1 MNQPDR
7 LERDLT
13 NWLNVSAAPRTP
25 IYVNDLLALTART
38 RQRPAWLLFERWL
51 PMGTL
56 TLPRRALTPLPWR
69 SIGLLLLLG
78 LLMVAAAAI
87 YVGATMRAVPT
98 PYGVAGNGL
107 VAVQDGG
114 DILLVDPVSGERTLA
129 IGGPSLDTEPYFSRD
144 GTQLA
149 FMRQTD
155 VGRDLWIADAD
166 GTNQRLIAAGLGA
179 DASGGQWAPDGRS
192 ILLPEIVDGTN
203 SITIVPTDPTGEART
218 LDVGM
223 PAEVPTWGVGTAWRP
238 PDGREILFRGSTPT
252 GFGLFAV
259 RPDGSGLR
267 PVTASNGV
275 NDYDALFYG
284 WSPDGSQVA
293 YQWRD
298 VPRVSKR
305 SQMRRP

>member
-1 MNQPDR
+1 
-7 LERDLT
+7 
-13 NWLNVSAAPRTP
+13 
-25 IYVNDLLALTART
+25 
-38 RQRPAWLLFERWL
+38 
-51 PMGTL
+51 
-56 TLPRRALTPLPWR
+56 
-69 SIGLLLLLG
+69 
-78 LLMVAAAAI
+78 
-87 YVGATMRAVPT
+87 
-98 PYGVAGNGL
+98 
-107 VAVQDGG
+107 

-238 PDGREILFRGSTPT
+238 PDGGEILCCESR
-252 GFGLFAV
+252 
-259 RPDGSGLR
+259 
-267 PVTASNGV
+267 
-275 NDYDALFYG
+275 
-284 WSPDGSQVA
+284 
-293 YQWRD
+293 
-298 VPRVSKR
+298 
-305 SQMRRP
+305 